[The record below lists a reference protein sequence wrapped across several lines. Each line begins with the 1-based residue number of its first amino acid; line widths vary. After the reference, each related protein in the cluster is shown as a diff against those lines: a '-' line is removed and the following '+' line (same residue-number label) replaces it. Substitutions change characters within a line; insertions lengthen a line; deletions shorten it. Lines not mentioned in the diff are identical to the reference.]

1 MARYKEYSY
10 EQGKLIPIS
19 FSKQIRIGSFEHALN
34 YIVDEVLDLSVFEG
48 RFCNDET
55 GAPAYDPRIMLKIIL
70 YAYSKGI
77 IHSREIAQCCEENV
91 MFMALSADTQPHFTT
106 IAHFISTMQQEIAP
120 LFRDILLYCS
130 EEGLI
135 GREMFAI
142 DGCKLSSNCAKEWS
156 GTQEDFE
163 KRKKKLEYQVR
174 FLLRKHKECDDCRD
188 QGNEMVRK
196 ERRAI
201 RHLRSK
207 IRKIDRWMN
216 KNNDK
221 PGANGRVKKSNI
233 TDNESAKMPSS
244 HGVVQGYNAAA
255 AVDDKHQVIV
265 HAEAFSDGTDQALL
279 KPMIEGIRK
288 NFKELGE
295 KDVYK
300 KAKVTADSG
309 FHTEKNM
316 QMLEEEGID
325 GYVADNQF
333 RKRDPKFVTA
343 ERHKKSIDRNHTP
356 LRGKRYFTPADFKLN
371 ESDGTLTCPA
381 GNKLYVQN
389 RNFMDTRGL
398 KGIAYAGWKTKCR
411 VCKIRKKCMRSPKS
425 QHRQVVIFEESGKG
439 PKGAFTKKMIEKF
452 DSAVGR
458 FIYSRRMGTVE
469 PVFANIRS
477 TLGLDR
483 FTLRGRLKVGVQ
495 WKLYSMVHNIL
506 KIYRYGSS
514 YAY

>member
-10 EQGKLIPIS
+10 DQTKLIPIS
-19 FSKQIRIGSFEHALN
+19 FKNQIQPGTFEHALD
-34 YIVDEVLDLSVFEG
+34 YIVDNVLDLSVFEG
-48 RFCNDET
+48 RYCNDET
-55 GAPAYDPRIMLKIIL
+55 GAKAYDPAILLKIIL
-70 YAYSKGI
+70 FAYSRGI
-77 IHSREIAQCCEENV
+77 IHSRKIAQSCEENV
-91 MFMALSADTQPHFTT
+91 LFMALAADTRPHFTT
-106 IAHFISTMQQEIAP
+106 IADFISSMHDQIVP
-120 LFRDILLYCS
+120 LFRNILLYCS
-130 EEGLI
+130 EEELI
-135 GREMFAI
+135 SREMFAI
-142 DGCKLSSNCAKEWS
+142 DGCKISSNCAKEWS
-156 GTQEDFE
+156 GTVEDFE

-174 FLLRKHKECDDCRD
+174 LLLRKHTESDRREL
-188 QGNEMVRK
+188 GNEMVKREK
-196 ERRAI
+196 KAI
-201 RHLRSK
+201 NHLRSK
-207 IRKIDRWMN
+207 IRKIDRWMR
-216 KNNDK
+216 KNEDK
-221 PGANGRVKKSNI
+221 VGAQGKVKKSNI

-265 HAEAFSDGTDQALL
+265 HAEAFSEGTDQSLL
-279 KPMIEGIRK
+279 TPMIEGIRE

-295 KDVYK
+295 KDVFK

-316 QMLEEEGID
+316 QMLDEEGID

-356 LRGKRYFTPADFKLN
+356 LREKRYFTPADFKLN

-398 KGIAYAGWKTKCR
+398 KGVAYAGWKTKCR
-411 VCKIRKKCMRSPKS
+411 VCEIRKKCMRSPKS

-439 PKGAFTKKMIEKF
+439 PKGAFTIKMIEKF

-495 WKLYSMVHNIL
+495 WKLYSMVHNIF
-506 KIYRYGSS
+506 KIYRYGAS
-514 YAY
+514 YAC